1 MSHVVGQQSVLTS
14 MYSVEA
20 ELVFPGS
27 HSLHLA
33 FGSFFHPH
41 PSLFIVPLDI
51 PGTHLHQATQLLILN
66 NIK

>member
-14 MYSVEA
+14 MYSVGA

-51 PGTHLHQATQLLILN
+51 PGTHLH
-66 NIK
+66 

>member
-1 MSHVVGQQSVLTS
+1 MLHVFGQRSVLTF
-14 MYSVEA
+14 MDLVEA

-51 PGTHLHQATQLLILN
+51 SGTHLH
-66 NIK
+66 